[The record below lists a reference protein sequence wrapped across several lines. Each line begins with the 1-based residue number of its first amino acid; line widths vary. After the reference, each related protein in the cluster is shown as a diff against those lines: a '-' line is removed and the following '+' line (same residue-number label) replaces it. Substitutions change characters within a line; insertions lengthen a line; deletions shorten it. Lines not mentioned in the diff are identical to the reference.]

1 MKKLLIISLIFTLA
15 VFAGVFVFRDAK
27 AKVLPW
33 NVHFTLRF
41 DDVVCEYDLA
51 KEMQPYVKNCDSR
64 AFFRGAKG
72 KTERVQGLL
81 ETGLP
86 FEAVAEYI
94 LPGFSALT
102 EKFRFVNC
110 AAKDAQVS
118 FGKKGFT
125 YVEGSD
131 GREADFR
138 ALFFAAIKGCG
149 TKQSYLLP
157 TKTIKAVTVR
167 QLKERTTLKGSFTT
181 SFPNSSA
188 NRIHNVAL
196 AADSINGVTVRAG
209 ETFSFNGTVGR
220 RTEERGYKNAKVI
233 SDGVYADGVGG
244 GVCQVSTTLYNA
256 LLLSEVLPKACRHSL
271 VPSYVMA
278 GFDAMVSDGGAD
290 LTFTAENTLY
300 IQATTDVVGKTL
312 TVKVFGVPNRYKVVR
327 KNTEQRQPFAIR
339 EIVDGE
345 KYPQLVYT
353 DQTLVVRG
361 GSDGVTSRSYLC
373 YYDGDALA
381 FTRQIRSD
389 NYKKVDKIVARGAIP
404 RPSQPSADDSDSSI
418 CA

>member
-15 VFAGVFVFRDAK
+15 VFAGVFVSRDAK
-27 AKVLPW
+27 AEVLPW

-41 DDVVCEYDLA
+41 DDVVCEYDLS

-72 KTERVQGLL
+72 KTERVQSLL

-102 EKFRFVNC
+102 EKFRFANC

-149 TKQSYLLP
+149 TKQNYLLP
-157 TKTIKAVTVR
+157 TKRIKAVTVR
-167 QLKERTTLKGSFTT
+167 QLKERTMLKGSFTT

-196 AADSINGVTVRAG
+196 AADSINGVTVKAG

-327 KNTEQRQPFAIR
+327 KNTEQRQPFATR

-373 YYDGDALA
+373 YYDGDTLA

-389 NYKKVDKIVARGAIP
+389 NYKKVDKIVARGATP
-404 RPSQPSADDSDSSI
+404 RPSQPSADDSDPSL